1 MIIFNCKLANVCKF
15 KIGVIVVSN
24 EEFFMIHELYKRG
37 NSIRNIAKI
46 LNIDRRTIA
55 KRLKEVAL
63 LPVTRNNKQSKLEP
77 YKTYITNRI
86 SKVDKRIPS
95 EVILREIKEIGYNGK
110 LRILQEFLTLT
121 YADREPAD
129 PIVRFETD
137 PGVQVQVD
145 WTTIRSGNS
154 PIYAFVATLGY
165 SRVSFVY
172 FTNNMETIT
181 FIECHKLA
189 FTYFGGVPKHILYDN
204 LKSVVIERN
213 FYGKGLHK
221 FNNDFLDFAKL
232 NNFKP
237 RLCKPYRAKT
247 KGKVERFN
255 SYLKGNFYYPLVGKL
270 KDAGIIITDTILNN
284 YITTWLEIA
293 NNRVHGTTHEQPFM
307 RLKEEVK
314 HLQAYV
320 QLVTPTVLPKASD
333 AENKVQVNVPEVFVL
348 RPNLSLYDQLLGV
361 Q

>member
-1 MIIFNCKLANVCKF
+1 M
-15 KIGVIVVSN
+15 
-24 EEFFMIHELYKRG
+24 
-37 NSIRNIAKI
+37 
-46 LNIDRRTIA
+46 
-55 KRLKEVAL
+55 
-63 LPVTRNNKQSKLEP
+63 
-77 YKTYITNRI
+77 
-86 SKVDKRIPS
+86 
-95 EVILREIKEIGYNGK
+95 REIKEKGYTGK
-110 LRILQEFLTLT
+110 LRILQEFLTLA
-121 YADREPAD
+121 YADREPED
-129 PIVRFETD
+129 PIVRFETE
-137 PGVQVQVD
+137 PGIQAQVD
-145 WTTIRSGNS
+145 WTVIRSGNS

-172 FTNNMETIT
+172 FTDNMGTIT

-189 FTYFGGVPKHILYDN
+189 FAYFGGIPKHILYDN

-221 FNNDFLDFAKL
+221 FNNEFLDFAKL

-255 SYLKGNFYYPLVGKL
+255 SYLKGNFYFPLVGKL
-270 KDAGIIITDTILNN
+270 KDTGITITDTILNN
-284 YITTWLEIA
+284 YITPWLEIA
-293 NNRVHGTTHEQPFM
+293 NNRVHGTTNKQPFI

-314 HLQAYV
+314 HLQPYV
-320 QLVTPTVLPKASD
+320 QLVTPTVLPKVTD
-333 AENKVQVNVPEVFVL
+333 GDNKVKTKVPDVFVL